1 MTAPTRNP
9 DAARV
14 RLAILGVVILSL
26 FATLFARLWY
36 LQVISTSTFQVQAQN
51 NSVAFVYE
59 AAPRGRILD
68 RNGVSLVDNRVIQV
82 ITITRIQAHQHPEVV
97 GRLSAVLG
105 IPVADLLKK
114 VGDPRYSQLKPV
126 PLVTNA
132 DKVKVVYIRE
142 HQDLFPGVDAVFAAE
157 RIYPQGSLAAH
168 LLGYVGE
175 INGAELA
182 PRKAKGYNPGDEIGK
197 AGIEKAYEDALRG
210 TPGITKLEVNTSG
223 RVLRVLGSTPPVPGH
238 DVWLTIDANIQRL
251 AEESLDQGLTVARTV
266 SNKESGGKPF
276 VAPAGAVVILN
287 PNDGS
292 VIALASNPTY
302 DPSLFVGGI
311 KQSDFARLNDP
322 ANHAPF
328 SDRAVQGLYAPGST
342 FKLATAIASLRDG
355 LVAPNTP
362 YLDTGSL
369 KVGQQTFFNAGKHS
383 YGIVNLTRALTV
395 SSDSYFYNLGNKLW
409 EGRSHFGD
417 DAIQQVAHQLG
428 WAEPTGIP
436 IGETVGRVADPQT
449 RKRIHDANP
458 TVFPQGRWFA
468 GDNVNMA
475 IGQGETVITPL
486 QLAQAYATF
495 ANGGTVHEIRVAS
508 RTADASG
515 HTIDQIPPHEVRKV
529 DLPPNF
535 RNPMLAGLR
544 GAVSD
549 AAGTANL
556 AFAGFPYGQY
566 PIAGKTGTAQVS
578 AGRQDTGLFVSFGP
592 ASNPQYVVAVVME
605 ETGFGGESAAPV
617 ARRIWD
623 GIDGLGRPLM
633 PVVHVPVG
641 ID

>member
-26 FATLFARLWY
+26 FATLFARLWF
-36 LQVISTSTFQVQAQN
+36 LQVISTSSFQVQAQN

-59 AAPRGRILD
+59 TAPRGRILD
-68 RNGVSLVDNRVIQV
+68 RNGFPLVDNRVVQV
-82 ITITRIQAHQHPEVV
+82 ITITRVQADKHPEVV

-105 IPVADLLKK
+105 IPVADLLKN
-114 VGDPRYSQLKPV
+114 VDDPRYSPLKPV

-142 HQDLFPGVDAVFAAE
+142 HQDLFSGVEATFAAE
-157 RIYPQGSLAAH
+157 RIYPQGTLAAH

-182 PRKAKGYNPGDEIGK
+182 PRKAKGYQPGEEIGK

-210 TPGITKLEVNTSG
+210 TPGITKLEVNIAG

-251 AEESLDQGLTVARTV
+251 AEDSLDQGLTVAHTV
-266 SNKESGGKPF
+266 TNKESGGRPF
-276 VAPAGAVVILN
+276 VAPAGAVVVLN

-311 KQSDFARLNDP
+311 KPSDFARLNDP
-322 ANHAPF
+322 ANRAPF
-328 SDRAVQGLYAPGST
+328 SDRAVQGLYSPGST

-355 LVAPNTP
+355 LIAPNTP
-362 YLDTGSL
+362 YVDTGSL
-369 KVGQQTFFNAGKHS
+369 KVGTQTFFNAGKHS
-383 YGIVNLTRALTV
+383 YGTVNLTRALTV

-409 EGRSHFGD
+409 EGRSRFGD

-428 WAEPTGIP
+428 WAEPTSIP
-436 IGETVGRVADPQT
+436 VGETVGRVADPQS

-458 TVFPQGRWFA
+458 TAFPEGRWFA

-475 IGQGETVITPL
+475 IGQGESAITPL
-486 QLAQAYATF
+486 ELAQAYATF
-495 ANGGTVHEIRVAS
+495 ANGGTVHEVRVAS
-508 RTADASG
+508 RTADSAG
-515 HTIDQIPPHEVRKV
+515 HTIDQISSHQVRKV
-529 DLPPNF
+529 DLPPTY
-535 RNPMLAGLR
+535 RDAILAGLK
-544 GAVSD
+544 GAVGD
-549 AAGTANL
+549 PTGTAYA
-556 AFAGFPYGQY
+556 AFAGFPYSQY
-566 PIAGKTGTAQVS
+566 QVAGKTGTAQVS
-578 AGRQDTGLFVSFGP
+578 AGKQDTGLFVSFGP

-605 ETGFGGESAAPV
+605 QSGFGGEGAAPV